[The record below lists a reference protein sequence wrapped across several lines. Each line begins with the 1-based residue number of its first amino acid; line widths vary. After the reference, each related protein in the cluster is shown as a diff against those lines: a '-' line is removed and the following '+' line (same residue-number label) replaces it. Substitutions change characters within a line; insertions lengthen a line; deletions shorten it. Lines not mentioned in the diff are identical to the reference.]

1 VAPAPTPQIP
11 EPPKEPEIPVVAA
24 VDGDVL
30 PPDDADPTS
39 DETAPEQTAA
49 EPLGPPPV
57 PPGAS
62 PSVRYDAFLTWLEAG
77 GVSYQTWVEDSAFVG
92 LPAKR
97 LVVAFPTAFTRT
109 QAELRMK
116 ERDPRFLAGLARY
129 FPGASVEL
137 EVRGTA
143 ERGPT
148 RREARETAAAQH
160 KAQMRSEIEANPLT
174 ARIKKV
180 LGASLQDVGT
190 EDVQ

>member
-1 VAPAPTPQIP
+1 LD
-11 EPPKEPEIPVVAA
+11 PEIPVVAA

-49 EPLGPPPV
+49 EPHGPPPA

-62 PSVRYDAFLTWLEAG
+62 PSVRYDAFLSWLEAG
-77 GVSYQTWVEDSAFVG
+77 GVSYQTWVEDSAFMS
-92 LPAKR
+92 AQDKR
-97 LVVAFPTAFTRT
+97 IVVAFPTAFTRT

-116 ERDPRFLAGLARY
+116 ERDPRFAEGLARY

-137 EVRGTA
+137 EVRAAG

-148 RREARETAAAQH
+148 RREARETAAARH
-160 KAQMRSEIEANPLT
+160 KAQVRSEIEANPLT
-174 ARIKKV
+174 ARIQKV

-190 EDVQ
+190 EDAP